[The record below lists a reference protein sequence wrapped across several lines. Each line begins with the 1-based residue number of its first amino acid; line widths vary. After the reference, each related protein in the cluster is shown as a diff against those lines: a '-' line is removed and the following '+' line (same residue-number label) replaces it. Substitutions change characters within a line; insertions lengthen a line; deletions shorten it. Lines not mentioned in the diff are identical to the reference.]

1 MNDGVI
7 KEEVIEEEFD
17 FTFQNGGYIEK
28 KKTKPEPV
36 DFFENNNSDEFFE
49 DVERKSKESNS
60 KVENVWKEGST
71 LICKICQK
79 RMPRHLSK
87 LIKLE
92 EEKTVLSEIFE
103 VEGFLET
110 RLFYVCVSH
119 IQKIISDNDIKVKT
133 TKKPLEHLMR
143 SFIRRNTYLMKDRE
157 PRRRICKVCRM
168 VKNHSEFYHI
178 CSKGV
183 R

>member
-7 KEEVIEEEFD
+7 KEEVIEEEYD
-17 FTFQNGGYIEK
+17 FTFQNGGYIEVK
-28 KKTKPEPV
+28 QEEVEQKPEYLLEKEIKTEPV

-49 DVERKSKESNS
+49 DVERKSEESNS
-60 KVENVWKEGST
+60 KVEKVWKEGRT

-110 RLFYVCVSH
+110 RMFYVCVSH
-119 IQKIISDNDIKVKT
+119 IQMIISDNDGKVKI
-133 TKKPLEHLMR
+133 TKKLTEQLMR
-143 SFIRRNTYLMKDRE
+143 SFIRRNTYLMQ
-157 PRRRICKVCRM
+157 VN
-168 VKNHSEFYHI
+168 KNL
-178 CSKGV
+178 
-183 R
+183 